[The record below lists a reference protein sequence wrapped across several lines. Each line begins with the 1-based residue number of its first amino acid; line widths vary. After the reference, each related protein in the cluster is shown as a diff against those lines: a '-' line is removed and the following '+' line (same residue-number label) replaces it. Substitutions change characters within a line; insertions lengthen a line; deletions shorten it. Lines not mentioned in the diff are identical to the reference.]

1 MVNQCSLKRLRS
13 EAGGADSAFVNPV
26 RGKAAIA
33 DNGLFT
39 VRAAFS
45 A

>member
-1 MVNQCSLKRLRS
+1 MLT
-13 EAGGADSAFVNPV
+13 EAIARRAGAADSAFVNPV
-26 RGKAAIA
+26 RGKSAAA

>member
-1 MVNQCSLKRLRS
+1 MLTTAIAPRP
-13 EAGGADSAFVNPV
+13 GADSAFVNPV
-26 RGKAAIA
+26 SGEAAAA

>member
-1 MVNQCSLKRLRS
+1 MLTTAIAPQT
-13 EAGGADSAFVNPV
+13 GGADSAFVNPV
-26 RGKAAIA
+26 SGEAAAA